1 MRWLRTRLDS
11 DQVRRETASLVSAVV
26 FSFQEE
32 IMRTRIIASAGRS
45 LAVFLILAVLPVGYA
60 LAQGGAPGSTFR
72 DCDHCP
78 EMVVIPAGEFVMGS
92 SQKESGHTDEK
103 PQHKVS
109 FANNF
114 AVSKTEV
121 TFDQWD
127 ACTAAGR
134 CPKADDDGYGRGN
147 YPAINVSWQDAH
159 GYVAWLSETS
169 GQKYRLLSES
179 EFEYAARGGTTT
191 PWFWGEAEASW
202 GSSKACDYSNTHD
215 EAGKEAHPMY
225 VWSHHKCNDGYG
237 ENAPT
242 GQYKPNPFGLHDTTG
257 NVREWVEDCHREGYT
272 GAPTDGSVRAHS
284 GACEKRVV
292 RGGAW
297 VDGASTVRSAYRY
310 AEAED
315 FRNYQVGFRVARDL
329 EYPPH

>member
-1 MRWLRTRLDS
+1 
-11 DQVRRETASLVSAVV
+11 
-26 FSFQEE
+26 
-32 IMRTRIIASAGRS
+32 MRTSIIASVGRS
-45 LAVFLILAVLPVGYA
+45 LAVFLVLAVLPAGYA

-92 SQKESGHTDEK
+92 SMKESGHTDEK
-103 PQHKVS
+103 PQHKVR

-127 ACTAAGR
+127 ACSAAGR
-134 CPKADDDGYGRGN
+134 CPKAEDDGYGRGN
-147 YPAINVSWQDAH
+147 YPAINVSWKDAH
-159 GYVAWLSETS
+159 GYVAWLSESS
-169 GQKYRLLSES
+169 GQTYRLLSEA
-179 EFEYAARGGTTT
+179 EFEYVSRAGTTT

-202 GSSKACDYSNTHD
+202 GSSKACEYANLHD

-225 VWSHHKCNDGYG
+225 VWSHHKCNDGYA

-242 GQYKPNPFGLHDTTG
+242 GQYKPNPFGLHDVTG
-257 NVREWVEDCHREGYT
+257 NVREWVEDCHQEGYE
-272 GAPTDGSVRAHS
+272 GAPTDGSVRAHGPACEKMWEGMCMDEVEGGTVKAAAGGE

-297 VDGASTVRSAYRY
+297 VDGGSTARSAYRY

-329 EYPPH
+329 D

>member
-1 MRWLRTRLDS
+1 MKTGKI
-11 DQVRRETASLVSAVV
+11 VS
-26 FSFQEE
+26 F
-32 IMRTRIIASAGRS
+32 
-45 LAVFLILAVLPVGYA
+45 GYA
-60 LAQGGAPGSTFR
+60 LPALVALAFAGGDAFGQDEAPGTRFR

-92 SQKESGHTDEK
+92 PLAESGHTDEK

-109 FANNF
+109 IANNF
-114 AVSKTEV
+114 AVSRTEV

-134 CPKADDDGYGRGN
+134 CPKADDEGYGRGN
-147 YPAINVSWQDAH
+147 YPVINVSWNDAKA
-159 GYVAWLSETS
+159 YVTWLSEST
-169 GQKYRLLSES
+169 GKHYRLLSEA
-179 EFEYAARGGTTT
+179 EYEYAARAGTTT

-202 GSSKACDYSNTHD
+202 GSSKACEYANLHD

-242 GQYKPNPFGLHDTTG
+242 GNYQPNAFGLYDMLG
-257 NVREWVEDCHREGYT
+257 NVREWVEDCHQEGYE
-272 GAPTDGSVRAHS
+272 GAPTDGSARPHGGTCEKKFEGICMDKYEKGESES

-297 VDGASTVRSAYRY
+297 VDGASTARSAYRY
-310 AEAED
+310 AETGD
-315 FRNYQVGFRVARDL
+315 FRNYQVGVRVARDL
-329 EYPPH
+329 R

>member
-1 MRWLRTRLDS
+1 MKKEIIVSVGRC
-11 DQVRRETASLVSAVV
+11 ASAVLLV
-26 FSFQEE
+26 
-32 IMRTRIIASAGRS
+32 AA
-45 LAVFLILAVLPVGYA
+45 LPVGHA
-60 LAQGGAPGSTFR
+60 FGQDGAPGSTFR

-92 SQKESGHTDEK
+92 SLKESGHTDEK
-103 PQHKVS
+103 PQHTVR

-134 CPKADDDGYGRGN
+134 CPEANDDGYGRGN
-147 YPAINVSWQDAH
+147 YPVINVTWKDAKA
-159 GYVAWLSETS
+159 YVAWLSKTT
-169 GQKYRLLSES
+169 GKRYRLLSEA

-191 PWFWGEAEASW
+191 PWFWGEPEASW
-202 GSSKACDYSNTHD
+202 GSSKACDYANTHD

-225 VWSHHKCNDGYG
+225 VWSHHKCDDGYA

-242 GQYKPNPFGLHDTTG
+242 GQYKPNPFGLHDMLG
-257 NVREWVEDCHREGYT
+257 NVREWVEDCHQEGYE
-272 GAPTDGSVRAHS
+272 GAPSDGSVRPHGHACEKVFEGKCMDNVAGGS
-284 GACEKRVV
+284 APADVDTCEKRVV

-297 VDGASTVRSAYRY
+297 VDGGSTARAAYRY

-315 FRNYQVGFRVARDL
+315 FSNYQVGFRVARDL
-329 EYPPH
+329 K